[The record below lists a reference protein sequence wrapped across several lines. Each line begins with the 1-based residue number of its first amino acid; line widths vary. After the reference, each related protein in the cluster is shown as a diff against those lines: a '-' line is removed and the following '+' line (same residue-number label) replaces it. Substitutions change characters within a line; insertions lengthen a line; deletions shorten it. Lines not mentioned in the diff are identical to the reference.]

1 MKKLIMTAVAIGLG
15 TIALADTPASILK
28 SYEAEAGAAG
38 SVARGQDLFMSQHTG
53 GKPDTPSCTTCHT
66 SNLKASGQTR
76 VGKTIGPMAVSANP
90 ESLTDAAFAAKWLRR
105 NCKSVLGRECDAQE
119 KADIIA
125 YLMSL

>member
-1 MKKLIMTAVAIGLG
+1 MKKLITTAVAIAIG
-15 TIALADTPASILK
+15 TVVWADTPASILK

-38 SVARGQDLFMSQHTG
+38 SVARGQDLFMSNHTG

-66 SNLKASGQTR
+66 TNLKASGQTR
-76 VGKTIGPMAVSANP
+76 VGKPIDPMAVSANP
-90 ESLTDAAFAAKWLRR
+90 ERLTDAAFNAKWLRR
-105 NCKSVLGRECDAQE
+105 NCNSVLGRECDAQE

>member
-1 MKKLIMTAVAIGLG
+1 MQKLIITAVAIAIG
-15 TIALADTPASILK
+15 TVVWADTPASILK

-38 SVARGQDLFMSQHTG
+38 SVARGQDLFMSNHSG

-66 SNLKASGQTR
+66 TNLKASGQTR
-76 VGKTIGPMAVSANP
+76 VGKPIDPMAVSANP
-90 ESLTDAAFAAKWLRR
+90 ERLTDAAFTAKWLRR
-105 NCKSVLGRECDAQE
+105 NCNSVLGRECDAQE